1 MPQGSV
7 LGPLLFI
14 LYVNDITDGVQ
25 STLEMFADDSKLYRV
40 IQNQHDTEILQ
51 RDLDFISNW
60 SKLWL
65 LNFNTNKCTCS
76 VMHLGRNDKPTYT
89 LFDQITKTNTPL
101 QPTVEQRDLG
111 ARVWTTPAMNFS
123 SHCHKIANK
132 ANQILGILKRN
143 FKYISTSSFMILYKT
158 FVLPYLEYCAPIWNP
173 HMHFAKDIDVLEKVQ
188 RRATKLIPSISTQPY
203 ETRLAKLNLHSL
215 YCRRQRGDQI
225 EVYKI
230 LNGHYLIN
238 PQDAF
243 AISSKT
249 ITRGHTM
256 KLFKQR
262 AITTTRLY
270 FLVLE

>member
-1 MPQGSV
+1 MIGRQQKVILNGSSSKWINVTSGVPQGSV

-14 LYVNDITDGVQ
+14 HYVNDITDGVQ
-25 STLEMFADDSKLYRV
+25 STLEMFADDSKLYKT
-40 IQNQHDTEILQ
+40 IHNQHDTEILQ

-65 LNFNTNKCTCS
+65 LNFNTTKCS

-111 ARVWTTPAMNFS
+111 VWITPAMNFS

-132 ANQILGILKRN
+132 ANQILGRLKRN
-143 FKYISTSSFMILYKT
+143 FKYISTSSFKILYKT
-158 FVLPYLEYCAPIWNP
+158 FVLPHLEYCTPIWNP
-173 HMHFAKDIDVLEKVQ
+173 HFAKDIDVLEKVQ

-215 YCRRQRGDQI
+215 YCRR
-225 EVYKI
+225 
-230 LNGHYLIN
+230 
-238 PQDAF
+238 
-243 AISSKT
+243 
-249 ITRGHTM
+249 
-256 KLFKQR
+256 
-262 AITTTRLY
+262 
-270 FLVLE
+270 